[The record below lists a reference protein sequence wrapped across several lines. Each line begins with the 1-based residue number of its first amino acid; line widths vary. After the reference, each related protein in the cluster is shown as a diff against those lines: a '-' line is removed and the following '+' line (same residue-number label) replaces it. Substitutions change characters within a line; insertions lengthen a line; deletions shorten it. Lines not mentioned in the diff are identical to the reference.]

1 MKPIIVI
8 LFYFSFSITGFGQD
22 KRLAGLDTFINRML
36 KDYKG
41 VGLAIAVV
49 EKNKVVLLKGYG
61 YRDLEKKLPVTEETL
76 FAIGSCTKA
85 FTASLLGML
94 AQEKKLSLD
103 KPVLGYFPELR
114 FVNDGLSEQVTV
126 RDMMSHR
133 TGLPRHDYSWY
144 GAEDIG
150 RDSLVHRIRFFAPS
164 ASLREKWQYNNF
176 MFLAQGSLA
185 EKLTGKKWETLVK
198 EKIFQPLGMTSTATS
213 INAME
218 TGSNASIGYR
228 VKNDSAI
235 VKMKYM
241 NIDAMGPAGSINS
254 NVKDMTKWV
263 TTWIY
268 GGKYNGKEIIP
279 ANYVTE
285 ALSSQMVISAAL
297 PTPETP
303 DVQFSNYGL
312 AWFLSSYRGHY
323 RVEHGGN
330 IDGFAANTSFFP
342 SDSIGIVVLTNQNGS
357 PLPSLIRNT
366 ISDRMLSLPYRNW
379 DKIIKTQI
387 EKNKKATATLQNS
400 DSLNRKLG
408 TKPSHVISDYQ
419 GIYTNEGYGKM
430 VVTSKGDSI
439 NASFHKINM
448 RLRHYHYDVFNALK
462 LDDDGNIE
470 SGQNPQ
476 KFIFQIN
483 AKGDISSMKISL
495 ESSVD
500 EIEFQKEIVTISLK
514 KEDLEKFTGE
524 YELSGMKTKVYL
536 KGDSTLFLFV
546 PGQPEYELVP
556 VKPDEFNLKSISGY
570 SLKFLAN
577 DKKEIDAVQFIQPN
591 GIFKA
596 MKVKPKQ

>member
-61 YRDLEKKLPVTEETL
+61 YRDLEKKLLVTEETL

-430 VVTSKGDSI
+430 VVTRKGDSL

-483 AKGDISSMKISL
+483 AKGDISSIKISL

-514 KEDLEKFTGE
+514 KEDLEMFIGE

-596 MKVKPKQ
+596 TKVKPKQ